1 MRFAVEFF
9 CYTMSRNMLDMTIL
23 VLDHYEYLL
32 LQQSEDC
39 IEAIIQAFQ
48 RTSLHVRLRIHA
60 LEPFIEKFG
69 QSQIERLLEAIENF
83 LTGEKHKTY
92 LVTNV
97 NPVLTGVMLINLLS

>member
-1 MRFAVEFF
+1 M
-9 CYTMSRNMLDMTIL
+9 
-23 VLDHYEYLL
+23 
-32 LQQSEDC
+32 
-39 IEAIIQAFQ
+39 
-48 RTSLHVRLRIHA
+48 RIHTI
-60 LEPFIEKFG
+60 EPFIEKFR